1 MRVFSFSQES
11 TRYCNYSKDKFDNQL
26 TFIKPYWYTGINEGG
41 IIANENEGIFNFTLE
56 DSERRYFELLKG
68 GMQPQQARDI
78 LPLALKTELVM
89 TGTLPQWEEF
99 IKLREA
105 PNAHPDIQILAK
117 KVKET
122 IHFVL

>member
-1 MRVFSFSQES
+1 M
-11 TRYCNYSKDKFDNQL
+11 YCNYSKDKFGNQL
-26 TFIKPYWYTGINEGG
+26 TFIKPCWYTGKDLNDLG
-41 IIANENEGIFNFTLE
+41 IKYSANNDSEVTFISSLE
-56 DSERRYFELLKG
+56 DSERRYFELLEE
-68 GMQPQQARDI
+68 GMKPQQARDI